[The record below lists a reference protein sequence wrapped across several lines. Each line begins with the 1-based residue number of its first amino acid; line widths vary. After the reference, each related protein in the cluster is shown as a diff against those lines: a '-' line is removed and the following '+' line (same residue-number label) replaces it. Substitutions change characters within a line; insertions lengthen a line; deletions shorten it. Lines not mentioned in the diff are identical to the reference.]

1 MNRLLYL
8 ENCVSTQDEIIN
20 LINEDETTA
29 VFTLNQTKGRGQ
41 YGNKWEV
48 IPNENL
54 AYSIAVMSNKIRIS
68 GVCLNY
74 YTAII
79 VRDFLDNLT
88 KVSACIKWPN
98 DIILNGKKVC
108 GILIE
113 KTKKNGNDYFII
125 GIGINILQKDFSNLP
140 KAGSILSVTGVN
152 IDLITFIQDFHTYFI
167 SRIMNIPDEEKI
179 LEQYNLHLFKRD
191 AISVFQKNRVR
202 QNGIVKN
209 ADNAGYLW
217 IDLEN
222 EGLQKFFHKEI
233 EMLY

>member
-29 VFTLNQTKGRGQ
+29 VFTFNQTKGRGQ

-54 AYSIAVMSNKIRIS
+54 AYSIGVISNTISIS

-79 VRDFLDNLT
+79 VRDFLDNMT
-88 KVSACIKWPN
+88 NVSACIKWPN

-108 GILIE
+108 GMLIE

-167 SRIMNIPDEEKI
+167 SRIMNIPDEAKI

-191 AISVFQKNRVR
+191 TISVFQKNKVR

>member
-29 VFTLNQTKGRGQ
+29 VFTFNQNKGRGQ

-54 AYSIAVMSNKIRIS
+54 AYSIAVTSDEINIS
-68 GVCLNY
+68 DVCLNY

-88 KVSACIKWPN
+88 KASVCIKWPN

-108 GILIE
+108 GMLIE

-191 AISVFQKNRVR
+191 TISVFQKNKVR

>member
-29 VFTLNQTKGRGQ
+29 VFTFNQTKGRGQ

-54 AYSIAVMSNKIRIS
+54 AYSIAVTSDEINIS
-68 GVCLNY
+68 DVCLNY

-88 KVSACIKWPN
+88 KASVYIKWPN

-179 LEQYNLHLFKRD
+179 LGEYNLHLFKRD
-191 AISVFQKNRVR
+191 TISVFQKNKMR

>member
-1 MNRLLYL
+1 M
-8 ENCVSTQDEIIN
+8 
-20 LINEDETTA
+20 
-29 VFTLNQTKGRGQ
+29 
-41 YGNKWEV
+41 

-54 AYSIAVMSNKIRIS
+54 AYSIAVIRNKISIS

-79 VRDFLDNLT
+79 VRDFLDNMT
-88 KVSACIKWPN
+88 NVSACIKWPN

>member
-29 VFTLNQTKGRGQ
+29 VFTFNQTKGRGQ

-54 AYSIAVMSNKIRIS
+54 AYSIAVTSDEINIS
-68 GVCLNY
+68 DVCLNY

-88 KVSACIKWPN
+88 KASVYIKWPN

-191 AISVFQKNRVR
+191 TISVFQKNKVR